1 MTLLYDDLFKKWQLY
16 GAGHGDIKTNIKFAL
31 QGKNIFEFNAQ
42 IYLFK
47 VDGFSKT
54 TAASF

>member
-31 QGKNIFEFNAQ
+31 QGKNIFDFNAQ
-42 IYLFK
+42 I
-47 VDGFSKT
+47 
-54 TAASF
+54 